1 VVAHADLP
9 KIGPLVA
16 GVTMRHGWVVAQ
28 MLQPELFS
36 FRTTVVDPDDLSNRI
51 GLDVCS
57 HYTSKRCLLVQDSV
71 LLHQRVRDAD
81 GFVVAS
87 KPSEF
92 IYMMARVLQ
101 DDRSIAEHFRR
112 LHALWSADPDGAQR

>member
-1 VVAHADLP
+1 MGRRTDAAARTLS
-9 KIGPLVA
+9 L
-16 GVTMRHGWVVAQ
+16 
-28 MLQPELFS
+28 
-36 FRTTVVDPDDLSNRI
+36 RTTVVDPDDLSDRI

-71 LLHQRVRDAD
+71 LLHQRVRAD

-92 IYMMARVLQ
+92 IYMMARVLRRT
-101 DDRSIAEHFRR
+101 DVSTTEDLALGFPLPGVDVGPRGELDIAGPPNR
-112 LHALWSADPDGAQR
+112 P